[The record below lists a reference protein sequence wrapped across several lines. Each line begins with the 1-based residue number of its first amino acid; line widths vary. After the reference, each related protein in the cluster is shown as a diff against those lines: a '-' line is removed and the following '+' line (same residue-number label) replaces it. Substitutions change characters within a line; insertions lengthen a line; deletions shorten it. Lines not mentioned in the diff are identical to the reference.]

1 MYFCYN
7 KIMGKFIDFEI
18 LTGEKN
24 MQKDLNLF
32 EEAVLKKTKEPVLR
46 FYGWS
51 PACVSLGR
59 NQSAETININY
70 CKDNNI
76 DITRRIT
83 GGRALLHQ
91 DELTY
96 SFICSTDFLGNE
108 NVKKSYEIISN
119 SLIKGFKNLG
129 LEVTFGS
136 KKPDVKYNYCML
148 LSTGADLNC
157 QNKKIVGSA
166 QYRANGYIL
175 QHGSILYSINKAHI
189 KNIFNE
195 DLEDKLITLKEV
207 LSDISNN
214 ELISALKYG
223 FEENFNV
230 KFM

>member
-1 MYFCYN
+1 MAE
-7 KIMGKFIDFEI
+7 FIDFEI

-32 EEAVLKKTKEPVLR
+32 EEACTNSYKEPILR
-46 FYGWS
+46 FYGWK

-59 NQSAETININY
+59 NQKIETINQKY
-70 CKDNNI
+70 CIDNHI

-96 SFICSTDFLGNE
+96 SFICSTEFLENE
-108 NVKKSYEIISN
+108 NVQKSYEIIS
-119 SLIKGFKNLG
+119 SALIKGFKKLG
-129 LEVTFGS
+129 IEVSFGV
-136 KKPDVKYNYCML
+136 KKPDVRYNYCML
-148 LSTGADLNC
+148 LSTGADLNY

-166 QYRANGYIL
+166 QYRAKGYIL
-175 QHGSILYSINKAHI
+175 QHGSILYSINKTHI

-195 DLEDKLITLKEV
+195 DLGEKLIT
-207 LSDISNN
+207 IN
-214 ELISALKYG
+214 EILTEIKNKDLISALKKG
-223 FEENFNV
+223 FEEKFNV